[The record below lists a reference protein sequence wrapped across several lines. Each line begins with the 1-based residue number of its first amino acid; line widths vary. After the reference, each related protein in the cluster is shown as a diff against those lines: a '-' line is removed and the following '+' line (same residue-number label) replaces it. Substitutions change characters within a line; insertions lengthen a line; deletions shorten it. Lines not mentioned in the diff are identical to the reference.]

1 VGYAKLLLYSIGKIL
16 RGVHKITP
24 VWYGKKFAWGTQN
37 YSYMVWERFCVG
49 YIITFMEKFLQ
60 YMIF

>member
-1 VGYAKLLLYSIGKIL
+1 MRLCVGYAKLLLYSIGKIL

-37 YSYMVWERFCVG
+37 YSYCIWYGKDFAWAMS
-49 YIITFMEKFLQ
+49 
-60 YMIF
+60 